1 MKSILRSLGKTFPLL
16 APALL
21 VSCIRVPEMSR
32 EQIEA
37 ARKKSNEEFFTAT
50 VSKPYRGEEFA
61 PGQVGGVW
69 YDSIMGDP
77 KTFNQLVAERDAQ
90 SAGLI
95 NLTTDF
101 LFDYDFTTREW
112 KPHAAFF
119 QIEIDEARDILTV
132 HIRLRDDMFWTYLNS
147 EEKIPVTSDDIVW
160 WYNEI
165 SGDEQFQSSAYSG
178 QFVTMKDGSLGR
190 IEAVKIDDKN
200 FDFVFPRIVADPL
213 LACNTNFAPSFIYKK
228 TKDEG
233 GAEGVKS
240 IFGIDI
246 DMSEIPSMG
255 MWHFE
260 SYTPSQRIVFAR
272 NKNYWQK
279 DSLGTA
285 IPYRE
290 KMVFQI
296 IGDQNTDYLLFT
308 QGKLETYSPPPEN
321 LDDIIRGQGDNYT
334 VFNSEGSVG
343 AMMWSFNQNP
353 RNAQEPFYE
362 WFTQKEFRQ
371 AMSCVLNRERI
382 IAQTYRGLASAKY
395 DFFPKGN
402 PFYNPQIELQ
412 YKYDLERAKNLLS
425 QIGFVLGAD
434 GILRDKKNRPVEFDL
449 TIASSANATSDI
461 AQIITDECKK
471 IGVQINVRQTDFQKM
486 VEMLT
491 ATFDWQSIIIGLGA
505 NLFPSQGSNVWPSN
519 GNLHLWNPLQ
529 KTPATKWEARI
540 DFLYNEGSYTIDKIE
555 AQKIWDEYQSLIL
568 EECPMIY
575 LVRPASFFAIRNK
588 WNLTNFYYDNLDGAK
603 TDRVFQLFQE

>member
-1 MKSILRSLGKTFPLL
+1 MESALRSFAKTVPLL
-16 APALL
+16 ASALL
-21 VSCIRVPEMSR
+21 VSCVRVPEMSR
-32 EQIEA
+32 EEIEA
-37 ARKKSNEEFFTAT
+37 ARQKSSEEFFTAT
-50 VSKPYRGEEFA
+50 VYKPYRGEEFA
-61 PGQVGGVW
+61 PGLVGGVW

-77 KTFNQLVAERDAQ
+77 KTFNQLVAERDGQ

-101 LFDYDFTTREW
+101 LFDYEFATREW

-119 QIEIDEARDILTV
+119 QIEIDEAHDTLTV
-132 HIRLRDDMFWTYLNS
+132 HVRLRDDMFWTYLNS
-147 EEKIPVTSDDIVW
+147 PQKIPVTSDDIVW

-178 QFVTMKDGSLGR
+178 QFVSMRDGSQAR
-190 IEAVKIDDKN
+190 IEAVKIDEKN
-200 FDFVFPRIVADPL
+200 FDFIFPRIVADPL

-228 TKDEG
+228 AKDEN

-240 IFGIDI
+240 LFGIDI
-246 DMSEIPSMG
+246 DVREIPSMG
-255 MWHFE
+255 MWHIE
-260 SYTPSQRIVFAR
+260 SYAPSQRIVFAR
-272 NKNYWQK
+272 NEKYWQK
-279 DSLGTA
+279 DTGGTS

-321 LDDIIRGQGDNYT
+321 LDDVIRGQENNYT

-353 RNAQEPFYE
+353 RNAREPFYE

-395 DFFPKGN
+395 DFFPQGN

-412 YKYDLERAKNLLS
+412 YKYDLERAKSLLS
-425 QIGFVLGAD
+425 QIGFAVDAD

-449 TIASSANATSDI
+449 TIASSANSTSDI
-461 AQIITDECKK
+461 AQIIVDECKK
-471 IGVQINVRQTDFQKM
+471 IGIKVNVRQTDFQKM

-505 NLFPSQGSNVWPSN
+505 NLFPSQGVNVWPSS

-529 KTPATKWEARI
+529 KTPATEWEARI
-540 DFLYNEGSYTIDKIE
+540 DFLYNEGSYTIDKAE
-555 AQKIWDEYQSLIL
+555 AKKIWDEYQSLIL

-588 WNLTNFYYDNLDGAK
+588 WNLTNFYYDSLDGAK
-603 TDRVFQLFQE
+603 TNRIYIMQN